1 MNRGVIFL
9 ILMLGLAGLLALNA
23 FVWTDLQDIE
33 HASAIAAPSASTPGP
48 GPGPGPD
55 PDRPVIRIGVVSRF
69 APNIIYAGYQP
80 IIDYLNRN
88 GTWTYELRLSTSY
101 PDAVDR
107 LRSGEVACSFLG
119 AWITSGLVD
128 DPDLEPLLAP
138 LNERGSSEFH
148 VVLVTAGDRG
158 PASLADLAGRS
169 VALPAQQS
177 WSGNWLQTAG
187 LRSVGLSVADLD
199 SVHHFDHHQT
209 VAWQVLRGRFDA
221 GVVKESVA
229 LKYQDAGLR
238 FLAAS
243 PPFPGPPLVANR
255 RAPAAALAEIE
266 RLLLALDPTD
276 PVDRTV
282 LAEWTPEFAWGFAPV
297 DLATYRRAFDR
308 DREAGR

>member
-1 MNRGVIFL
+1 MNRRVTIL

-33 HASAIAAPSASTPGP
+33 HEAAFAAAPSPLP
-48 GPGPGPD
+48 QPD
-55 PDRPVIRIGVVSRF
+55 PGRPVIRIGVVSRF

-80 IIDYLNRN
+80 IIDYLNRS
-88 GTWTYELRLSTSY
+88 GTWSYELRLSTSY

-119 AWITSGLVD
+119 AWITSRLGE
-128 DPDLEPLLAP
+128 DPGLEPLLAP

-148 VVLVTAGDRG
+148 VILVTAGEDG

-177 WSGNWLQTAG
+177 WSGNWLQSVG
-187 LRSVGLSVADLD
+187 LRSVGLTVADLD
-199 SVHHFDHHQT
+199 SLHHFDHHQT
-209 VAWQVLRGRFDA
+209 VAWQVLRGGFDA

-238 FLAAS
+238 FLASSA
-243 PPFPGPPLVANR
+243 PFPGPPLVGNR
-255 RAPAAALAEIE
+255 NAPAAALAEIQ
-266 RLLLALDPTD
+266 RLLLALDPAD
-276 PVDRTV
+276 PDDRAV
-282 LAEWTPEFAWGFAPV
+282 LADWTPEFAWGFVAV
-297 DLATYRRAFDR
+297 DRETYRRAFAPGAKAVR
-308 DREAGR
+308 